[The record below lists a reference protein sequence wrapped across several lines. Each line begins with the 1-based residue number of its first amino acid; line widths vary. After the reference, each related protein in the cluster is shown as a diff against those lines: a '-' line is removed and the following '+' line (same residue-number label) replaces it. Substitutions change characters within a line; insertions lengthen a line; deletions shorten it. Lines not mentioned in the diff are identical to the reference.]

1 MKIKKDIFRAYDIRG
16 IYQKDLDEESFLLIG
31 QAIGQKI
38 IDSSNHSK
46 VCVCM
51 DGRVSGPSLKENL
64 IQGLISMGVDV
75 IDIGMLPTPL
85 LYYSLKK
92 LNIENGLM
100 ITGSH
105 NPPSYNGIK
114 MVINNKTLFDEHIKD
129 LYEWIISNQPSINP
143 DKGKITYD
151 KTVLKSYIK
160 DIVDDI
166 KVNSSLK
173 VCIDCGNGITGAVA
187 RDVFDSINVN
197 FEIIYEDVDGSFPN
211 HPPDPTDEKNLVDL
225 KKAIEKNKADIGF
238 AYDGDGDRI
247 CVVTSKGE
255 VLWPDQL
262 LILYSKDILKN
273 NPGGKIVYDIKCS
286 KHVEKEI
293 TKLSGKA
300 ILSRTGHSFIKKAII
315 EENAL
320 LGGEMSGHIFFADR
334 WGGFDDGIYSSV
346 RLLELIS
353 KNEGKLNILDTLPKS
368 ITTPEINIAFEGNKH
383 FTFMDLFAKLA
394 KFDNASIIDIDGI
407 RVEVE
412 DGWFLMRAS
421 NTQNQLTCRVES
433 TSESGLRKLIAIVED
448 QLKLSD
454 VNFQFTI

>member
-1 MKIKKDIFRAYDIRG
+1 MEIKKDIFRAYDIRG

-38 IDSSNHSK
+38 IDNSNHSK

-92 LNIENGLM
+92 LNVENGLM

-129 LYEWIISNQPSINP
+129 LYEWIISNQPTINP

-173 VCIDCGNGITGAVA
+173 VCIDCGNGVTGAVA
-187 RDVFDSINVN
+187 RDVFNSINV
-197 FEIIYEDVDGSFPN
+197 
-211 HPPDPTDEKNLVDL
+211 KN
-225 KKAIEKNKADIGF
+225 
-238 AYDGDGDRI
+238 
-247 CVVTSKGE
+247 
-255 VLWPDQL
+255 
-262 LILYSKDILKN
+262 
-273 NPGGKIVYDIKCS
+273 
-286 KHVEKEI
+286 
-293 TKLSGKA
+293 
-300 ILSRTGHSFIKKAII
+300 
-315 EENAL
+315 
-320 LGGEMSGHIFFADR
+320 
-334 WGGFDDGIYSSV
+334 
-346 RLLELIS
+346 
-353 KNEGKLNILDTLPKS
+353 
-368 ITTPEINIAFEGNKH
+368 
-383 FTFMDLFAKLA
+383 
-394 KFDNASIIDIDGI
+394 
-407 RVEVE
+407 
-412 DGWFLMRAS
+412 
-421 NTQNQLTCRVES
+421 
-433 TSESGLRKLIAIVED
+433 
-448 QLKLSD
+448 
-454 VNFQFTI
+454 